1 MRFPNVR
8 TAFFDLF
15 APFAAWQ
22 ARRSQFGH
30 QFADDARKKPEE
42 LSGIRSK
49 NCVTRMTTD

>member
-1 MRFPNVR
+1 MRFPNVW

-42 LSGIRSK
+42 LSGFRSR
-49 NCVTRMTTD
+49 NSVTRMITD